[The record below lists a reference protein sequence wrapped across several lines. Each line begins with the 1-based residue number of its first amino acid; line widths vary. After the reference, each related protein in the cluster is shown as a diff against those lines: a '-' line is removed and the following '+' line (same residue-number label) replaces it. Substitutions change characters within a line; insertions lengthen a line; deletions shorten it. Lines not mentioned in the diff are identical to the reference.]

1 MAEDKRANPFPF
13 PTAAEVEAAG
23 GSRAQKAARV
33 VAVNKFDGIPRRAF
47 LLGGNDHSP
56 VMKSLVSFTEVVYEL
71 LDRIEPGD
79 EHLAD
84 FALSV
89 LVMMEDHGCPNDA
102 PVT

>member
-56 VMKSLVSFTEVVYEL
+56 VMKSLVSFTEAVYEL
-71 LDRIEPGD
+71 LDRIEPCD
-79 EHLAD
+79 HAN
-84 FALSV
+84 AV
-89 LVMMEDHGCPNDA
+89 RAMMEDHGCPNNA